1 MVTKS
6 HGPQSRAE
14 RSGAGLRAG
23 GSGMQSQ
30 GHLVAV
36 FWWSNLVRLHSL
48 YKILYLKRRLESYSI
63 LGTQASPNKILLI

>member
-30 GHLVAV
+30 GHLSSG
-36 FWWSNLVRLHSL
+36 FFGGR
-48 YKILYLKRRLESYSI
+48 
-63 LGTQASPNKILLI
+63 T